1 MAQDKS
7 DSEVI
12 PARIPSRKAIPP
24 FESLRAFDAV
34 ARLGGIRRAAQSLLR
49 DHAVVSRHLRA
60 VEDWTGC
67 TLLERMP
74 GGAVLTEQGHIYHEK
89 ISQAIDMI
97 ATATIDLMKRSKDNS
112 LHVWSMPGF
121 ALHWLIKNIGE
132 FEQAYPNMELE
143 LRSTRE
149 QPDFSRHE
157 ADIAVR
163 LVPSVGQ
170 GSQLP
175 PGVKCLEIARPSIIA
190 VASPAYLERHTQ
202 ITKPADLFEHH
213 LLYERDFD
221 GWRLWFSEL
230 DLTGDFELN
239 GARLW
244 DGNMTLAAAREGR
257 GICLSNR
264 LIVVDDIEDGQLV
277 HIGAQSEHFPQVTL
291 WSYQLMGRADRW
303 DLPEVTVFREWLM
316 EQIAAELS

>member
-1 MAQDKS
+1 MSQDKS

-49 DHAVVSRHLRA
+49 DHAVVSRHLRT

-67 TLLERMP
+67 TLLERTP
-74 GGAVLTEQGHIYHEK
+74 AGAVLTEQGQIYHEK
-89 ISQAIDMI
+89 ISQAIDTI
-97 ATATIDLMKRSKDNS
+97 ATATIDLMKRSKENS

-121 ALHWLIKNIGE
+121 ALHWLIKNISE
-132 FEQAYPNMELE
+132 FEERYPSMDLE

-149 QPDFSRHE
+149 EPDFSRHE

-163 LVPSVGQ
+163 LVPSIRAS
-170 GSQLP
+170 SQAP
-175 PGVKCLEIARPSIIA
+175 SGVQCMEIARPSIIA
-190 VASPAYLERHTQ
+190 VASPDYLKRHAP
-202 ITKPADLFEHH
+202 IEKPEDLFDHH

-230 DLTGDFELN
+230 DLTGDFDLG

-277 HIGAQSEHFPQVTL
+277 HIGAGNESFPPVTL
-291 WSYQLMGRADRW
+291 WSYQLMARADRW
-303 DLPEVTVFREWLM
+303 DQPELVQFREWL
-316 EQIAAELS
+316 IAKISEELQ